1 MVRHPGA
8 IRGDGSSFIQR
19 TEVLSEALLTQPILE
34 LQHVSKSFAMTAAL
48 SGMTWQVYPGEVHA
62 VVGENGAGKSTLIKI
77 ITGVHQPDAGE
88 VLVDGKS
95 VVIRNT
101 QAAQQLGIA
110 AIFQEPMVFPDL
122 DVAENIYI
130 SHRDLGAMMNWRKL
144 YADAGQLIDRIGV
157 TLDVRRAA
165 SGLTLAEQQTVE
177 IARALSLNV
186 KVLIMDEPT
195 ASLSAHEVDRLMK
208 IVKALRARGVAIIYI
223 SHRLDEVFRIA
234 DRVTVLRDGKHIS
247 TKAVSEVTQG
257 SMVRD
262 MVGRAIDQFAMK
274 EVANDYGEKV
284 LSVRNLGRDGVFSD
298 ISFELHRGE
307 VLCFAGLIGSKRT
320 DVGLAL
326 FGVEPAQSGVIQIGG
341 DAITVTS
348 SQQAIALGIAYV
360 SEDRRKLGLA
370 MTMSIAANTS
380 LPSLRK
386 FLRRFGLID
395 RKAEYAMAERYRS
408 QLSIRSPDVSVEVGK
423 LSGGN
428 QQKVMLAKWLET
440 KPHILIFDEP
450 TRGVDVGAKAEV
462 HNIIRDLA
470 RQGVAIIVISSDLP
484 EVLALADRILVM
496 REGRQM
502 GIFDIAGAT
511 QESIMALAMGQAEIE
526 ALAS

>member
-1 MVRHPGA
+1 M
-8 IRGDGSSFIQR
+8 
-19 TEVLSEALLTQPILE
+19 TQPILE
-34 LQHVSKSFAMTAAL
+34 LRHVFKSFAMTAAL
-48 SGMTWQVYPGEVHA
+48 VDMNWLVKAGEVHA

-77 ITGVHQPDAGE
+77 ITGVHQPDSGE
-88 VLVDGKS
+88 IIVDNLP
-95 VVIRNT
+95 VVVRNT
-101 QAAQQLGIA
+101 QSAQQLGIA

-122 DVAENIYI
+122 DVAENIFI
-130 SHRDLGAMMNWRKL
+130 SHRKLGAFMNWRKL
-144 YADAGQLIDRIGV
+144 YTSAEELIDRIGV

-195 ASLSAHEVDRLMK
+195 ASLSAHEVDRLMG
-208 IVKALRARGVAIIYI
+208 IVKALKSRGVAVIYI

-234 DRVTVLRDGKHIS
+234 DQVTVLRDGKHIS
-247 TKAVSEVTQG
+247 TRPVGEVTQG

-262 MVGRAIDQFAMK
+262 MVGRAIDRFAMK
-274 EVANDYGEKV
+274 KIANERGQK
-284 LSVRNLGRDGVFSD
+284 LLALKKLGREGVFENV
-298 ISFELHRGE
+298 SFDLHRGE
-307 VLCFAGLIGSKRT
+307 ILCMAGLIGSKRT

-326 FGVEPAQSGVIQIGG
+326 FGVEPASSGTLEIDGIEHH
-341 DAITVTS
+341 VTTPR
-348 SQQAIALGIAYV
+348 QAMALGIAYV

-370 MTMSIAANTS
+370 MTMPIAANTS
-380 LPSLRK
+380 LPSLQK
-386 FLRRFGLID
+386 FLGRFGIID
-395 RKAEYAMAERYRS
+395 RKAETRMAEKYRQ
-408 QLSIRSPDVSVEVGK
+408 QLAIRSPNVAIEVGK

-440 KPHILIFDEP
+440 HPHIIIFDEP

-462 HNIIRDLA
+462 HNIIRGLA
-470 RQGVAIIVISSDLP
+470 KDGVAIIVISSDLP

-502 GIFDIAGAT
+502 GIFDIAEAT
-511 QESIMALAMGQAEIE
+511 QENIMALATGQMTE
-526 ALAS
+526 ARAS

>member
-1 MVRHPGA
+1 M
-8 IRGDGSSFIQR
+8 
-19 TEVLSEALLTQPILE
+19 LSDPQSVPPVLE
-34 LQHVSKSFAMTAAL
+34 LRHVSKSFAMTAAL
-48 SGMTWQVYPGEVHA
+48 SDISWQIQPGEVHA

-77 ITGVHQPDAGE
+77 ITGVHQPDEGE
-88 VLVDGKS
+88 LLVDGTPA
-95 VVIRNT
+95 VIRNT

-122 DVAENIYI
+122 DVAENIFI
-130 SHRDLGAMMNWRKL
+130 SHTKLGQLMNWRKL
-144 YADAGQLIDRIGV
+144 YSEADQLIERLGV
-157 TLDVRRAA
+157 TLDVHRAA

-195 ASLSAHEVDRLMK
+195 ASLSAHEVDRLMA
-208 IVKALRARGVAIIYI
+208 IVEALKARGVAVIYI

-247 TKAVSEVTQG
+247 TNDVGKVTPT

-274 EVANDYGEKV
+274 TAANDHGEKL
-284 LSVRNLGRDGVFSD
+284 LSVKGLGRSGVFENVTFD
-298 ISFELHRGE
+298 LHRGE

-326 FGVEPAQSGVIQIGG
+326 FGVDPSQSGTIEIAGTSH
-341 DAITVTS
+341 AIRTP
-348 SQQAIALGIAYV
+348 QQAMELGIAYV

-370 MTMSIAANTS
+370 MTMPIFANAS
-380 LPSLRK
+380 LANLKR
-386 FLRRFGLID
+386 FLGLFGLID
-395 RKAEYAMAERYRS
+395 RKAELAMAQGYRD
-408 QLSIRSPDVSVEVGK
+408 QLSIRSPNVTIDVGK

-440 KPHILIFDEP
+440 KPRILIFDEP

-470 RQGVAIIVISSDLP
+470 KKGVAVIVISSDLP

-502 GIFDIAGAT
+502 GIFPINGAT
-511 QESIMALAMGQAEIE
+511 QESIMALATGQTVNE